1 MLRMPTLLGA
11 RKAASGSDRYSKVV
25 LESPE
30 SLARD
35 MLSKG
40 LPRNPKRARHLL
52 PHREEHLLYG
62 EYVNPRVDQR
72 GHERMLEQSY
82 NSIVPMKVGNRRAS
96 ARSGHGSHWREGRH
110 KEPYL
115 LKET

>member
-11 RKAASGSDRYSKVV
+11 RKAASCSDRYSEVV

-30 SLARD
+30 SLDRD

-40 LPRNPKRARHLL
+40 LPRNP
-52 PHREEHLLYG
+52 RELVISFHSRRNASYFG
-62 EYVNPRVDQR
+62 KYVNPRVDRR
-72 GHERMLEQSY
+72 GHGRVFEQSY

-96 ARSGHGSHWREGRH
+96 ARSGHGTHWREGRH
-110 KEPYL
+110 R
-115 LKET
+115 